1 MKTKLLAALFLSFSI
16 SSNVFAATV
25 PAPKSPAYPVNG
37 TYNISNTLFCS
48 VDANAG
54 YPSGYPTTYFKSH
67 ITQHNFTPDTTR
79 TFSNWVTY
87 VMGLT
92 PGMPN
97 PNLSFNSIPDPSSTT
112 VPQAKLVETPIQWGT
127 NSKIALGSEV
137 TAPYSTPTLISAGG
151 SNNYWIFTSFT
162 YSNPANINNARTG
175 YALRTFG
182 LGDTAWSNSFFFFN
196 TLTPWS
202 TTNTSV
208 ANNFMGSRVG
218 IKTFNAGA
226 TSYPFNCTETGNA
239 TK

>member
-25 PAPKSPAYPVNG
+25 PAPKSPLYPVNG
-37 TYNISNTLFCS
+37 TYNISSTLFCS

-54 YPSGYPTTYFKSH
+54 YPSGYPTTYFNSK
-67 ITQHNFTPDTTR
+67 ITQNNFTPDTTR

-112 VPQAKLVETPIQWGT
+112 VPQAKLVETPIQWGSH
-127 NSKIALGSEV
+127 SKISLSSDIS
-137 TAPYSTPTLISAGG
+137 APYSTPNSISSGG
-151 SNNYWIFTSFT
+151 ANNYWIFTSFN
-162 YSNPANINNARTG
+162 YSNPANINNAKTG
-175 YALRTFG
+175 YLIRTFAA
-182 LGDTAWSNSFFFFN
+182 GDSAWSQAFVFFD

-202 TTNTSV
+202 SNTNV
-208 ANNFMGSRVG
+208 ANNAIVTNQK
-218 IKTFNAGA
+218 IKNFNAG
-226 TSYPFNCTETGNA
+226 TNSYPFNCIETANV